1 MSMGFVDAAS
11 WGENGSKLRS
21 CPSAPCCVLCGVK
34 CGSGCCCEVD
44 VVATVILSP
53 SYSHWL
59 SSVKSTG
66 SKSEIAKFCMMD
78 DILVSSVST
87 ACTWWICA
95 LGSSSSS

>member
-1 MSMGFVDAAS
+1 M
-11 WGENGSKLRS
+11 
-21 CPSAPCCVLCGVK
+21 
-34 CGSGCCCEVD
+34 D

-59 SSVKSTG
+59 SAVESTG
-66 SKSEIAKFCMMD
+66 SKSEIAKFCIMD

-95 LGSSSSS
+95 FGSSSSS